1 MRYDASLSLDTPGPL
16 QYSLET
22 VLYLLHVYIII
33 IFAELKIL
41 TSLFIRFYFF
51 DSLSNI
57 LPSSGQLLSR

>member
-22 VLYLLHVYIII
+22 VLYLHVYIII